1 MVIRRDKSPALRPSG
16 VRTSNKGRGGSSIS
30 GKIPSS
36 SAKVTSH
43 KTVVNG
49 VPAVVSGKN
58 VVRAGGR
65 GRAPTSVTPVKSNVS
80 SGAPSSMSST
90 DAMIGQAISLSQA
103 NSAFN
108 AREAQKNRA
117 WQEYMSNTAH
127 QREVADLLAAGLNP
141 VLSVTGGSGAST
153 PSGAVASA
161 DSSGV
166 SAMSSILGS
175 VLSSNATLAAAALAS
190 SASQYASE
198 LNNPLAYILRGTSV
212 SGKTLSDKVAKTLDK
227 LIDKL

>member
-1 MVIRRDKSPALRPSG
+1 MAGPNLNIKAF
-16 VRTSNKGRGGSSIS
+16 GGS
-30 GKIPSS
+30 GPVT
-36 SAKVTSH
+36 SAKVTSR

-49 VPAVVSGKN
+49 TPGVVSGKN

-65 GRAPTSVTPVKSNVS
+65 GSAPTGTSSVRS
-80 SGAPSSMSST
+80 SGGSVVRSPSST
-90 DAMIGQAISLSQA
+90 DSMISQAVALSQA

-108 AREAQKNRA
+108 AREAQKNRD
-117 WQEYMSNTAH
+117 WQERMSNTAH

-190 SASQYASE
+190 SASRYASE
-198 LNNPLAYILRGTSV
+198 LNNPLSYILYGASG
-212 SGKTLSDKVAKTLDK
+212 SGKQLVDKIANGLDK
-227 LIDKL
+227 LISKI

>member
-1 MVIRRDKSPALRPSG
+1 MAGYVTNIHAF
-16 VRTSNKGRGGSSIS
+16 GGS
-30 GKIPSS
+30 GPAT

-49 VPAVVSGKN
+49 TPAVVSGKN

-65 GRAPTSVTPVKSNVS
+65 GSAPTRSTPVKSTVS
-80 SGAPSSMSST
+80 SGSSSSMSST
-90 DAMIGQAISLSQA
+90 DAMISQAIALSQA

-108 AREAQKNRA
+108 AMEAQKNRD
-117 WQEYMSNTAH
+117 WQERMSNTAH

-175 VLSSNATLAAAALAS
+175 VLSSNATLAAAALTS
-190 SASQYASE
+190 SASRYAAE
-198 LNNPLAYILRGTSV
+198 LNNPLSYILYGASG
-212 SGKTLSDKVAKTLDK
+212 SGKELVDKIASGLDK

>member
-1 MVIRRDKSPALRPSG
+1 MGTFLGDFSGSGSTTGKKSNSNGFGGNSAKKYPYVGSG
-16 VRTSNKGRGGSSIS
+16 NPTGVVKVVST
-30 GKIPSS
+30 PS
-36 SAKVTSH
+36 SAKATTTKSRSVGSS
-43 KTVVNG
+43 VV
-49 VPAVVSGKN
+49 
-58 VVRAGGR
+58 
-65 GRAPTSVTPVKSNVS
+65 
-80 SGAPSSMSST
+80 SST
-90 DAMIGQAISLSQA
+90 DAMIGQAVALSQA

-108 AREAQKNRA
+108 AREAQKNRD
-117 WQEYMSNTAH
+117 WQERMSNTAH

-190 SASQYASE
+190 SASRYASE
-198 LNNPLAYILRGTSV
+198 LNNPLSYILRGASV
-212 SGKTLSDKVAKTLDK
+212 SGKNLTDKIAGALDK

>member
-1 MVIRRDKSPALRPSG
+1 MAGSNLNIKAFGGIGPAVSAKKSVKRS
-16 VRTSNKGRGGSSIS
+16 GSSTS
-30 GKIPSS
+30 GKIPSTGS
-36 SAKVTSH
+36 QQRR
-43 KTVVNG
+43 
-49 VPAVVSGKN
+49 SGGF
-58 VVRAGGR
+58 GGGGISGSR
-65 GRAPTSVTPVKSNVS
+65 LVTPPTTAKISTTTNRSGGS
-80 SGAPSSMSST
+80 SSVGSST
-90 DAMIGQAISLSQA
+90 DAMISQAIALSQA

-108 AREAQKNRA
+108 ASEAQKNRD
-117 WQEYMSNTAH
+117 WQERMSNTAH

-166 SAMSSILGS
+166 SAMSSILSS

-190 SASQYASE
+190 SASRYASE
-198 LNNPLAYILRGTSV
+198 LNNPLSYILRGASA
-212 SGKTLSDKVAKTLDK
+212 SGRSLSDMIARELDK